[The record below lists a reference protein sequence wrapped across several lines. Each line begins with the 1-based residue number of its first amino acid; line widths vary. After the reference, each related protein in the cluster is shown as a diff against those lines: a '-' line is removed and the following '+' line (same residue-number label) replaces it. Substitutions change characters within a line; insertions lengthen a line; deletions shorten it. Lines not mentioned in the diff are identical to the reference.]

1 MLAHVDNID
10 HETCD
15 LTSRTLRKRNEAGDS
30 RALKR
35 ARLRARN
42 SDRSHVT
49 PNLSNKRPNGVVAKK
64 EEYRSTMTD
73 EVELQF
79 IRSGSR
85 PSSRDPSQIPSRQ
98 SLSEQEQKI
107 PIPEEEPPQGSDR
120 DVRQE
125 RTRSYE
131 RDGFTIVCSR
141 GRAVCFVLTCLFTVL
156 GVAIIIAFARPA
168 NVCPCEE
175 KKMDSAEINTKSTVL
190 LSTTNEEFL
199 QIFPWNSIRL
209 PTFAHPTR
217 YNISIHPNLT
227 TTRVRGQV
235 TIELYVDEDTKFIV
249 FHSSGL
255 IITEKMVQEQR
266 KVSKLKIAKFLEY
279 PLREQIYLELDST
292 FRRKTN
298 YTLHLRFASKLS
310 NELDGF
316 YLSSYSTPS
325 GETRHVAATHFEP
338 TFART
343 AFPCFDEPQ
352 FKAKFKVSIYRDR
365 FHIALCNMPV
375 INTDEAGFY
384 LGSSILRDDFQESV
398 EMSTYLVAFVVCD
411 FKPVTSKNR
420 GDIHVY
426 VAEHLLPQAVYAAD
440 TAADIMAYFESYF
453 GIPYPLPK
461 QDLIAIPNF
470 ASGAMENWGL
480 ITFREVAILLDPKE
494 TSLEAREGIAV
505 TIAHELAH
513 QWFGNLVTMKW
524 WNDIWLNEGAASF
537 FEYKGVH
544 NFSPE
549 WNIMDTFI
557 IYKTQ
562 PALRLDALSNSH
574 PINVSVE
581 DPSEIESIFDEIS
594 YYKGSAVLYMLERFM
609 GEDVFKAG
617 LNDYLNLHAYKS
629 ADTDDLWAAF
639 SRSLNNTHDIKAVMG
654 TWTQQMGFP
663 LIVVTRDGDT
673 IKLYQKRFLMTPPKN
688 KTYALEPKSP
698 FDYKWYVP
706 VTYYTDK
713 QPHEI
718 RKVWLNMT
726 TVEIWDMSPYDI
738 KYIKCNVNQTG
749 FYRVNYTEDMWAEII
764 NTLLNNHTMFS
775 PADRANLIDD
785 AFTLNEAGMLD
796 IAIPL
801 NLSSYLIHE
810 RDYVPWHTA
819 QEFLHSWRKKLYEHT
834 VYKKFTLFFRYLLR
848 PVIKYVGWGNDGPH
862 MKKFLRNSVMKSAV
876 ILGMDNEL
884 QPAKSLFDKWMD
896 TGAPIPPDIRDVV
909 YATGIKYGGEEAW
922 FRCWETYQKTEVSS
936 ERQILLQAL
945 GVTTDT
951 WLLQRYLLLSLNQ
964 DLIRAQDIGTVVWSV
979 ASNENGR
986 HLAWRHIK
994 AYWPNIQILF
1004 GNVSVAM
1011 SSLIT
1016 DVVPF
1021 FNTEYD
1027 YREISEFFKHVEVGS
1042 GMRTLKQSLEKIKS
1056 NIHWVKHNGDCIDT
1070 VINNI
1075 PRTPQNNDEN
1085 STIVS

>member
-1 MLAHVDNID
+1 M
-10 HETCD
+10 
-15 LTSRTLRKRNEAGDS
+15 
-30 RALKR
+30 
-35 ARLRARN
+35 
-42 SDRSHVT
+42 
-49 PNLSNKRPNGVVAKK
+49 
-64 EEYRSTMTD
+64 
-73 EVELQF
+73 
-79 IRSGSR
+79 
-85 PSSRDPSQIPSRQ
+85 
-98 SLSEQEQKI
+98 SEQDVDDVAFLT
-107 PIPEEEPPQGSDR
+107 GSDR

-227 TTRVRGQV
+227 TTRVRGKNELLEHVISSRLTYRSFSFVGQV

>member
-1 MLAHVDNID
+1 MLSA
-10 HETCD
+10 
-15 LTSRTLRKRNEAGDS
+15 
-30 RALKR
+30 
-35 ARLRARN
+35 
-42 SDRSHVT
+42 
-49 PNLSNKRPNGVVAKK
+49 AK
-64 EEYRSTMTD
+64 ERC
-73 EVELQF
+73 
-79 IRSGSR
+79 
-85 PSSRDPSQIPSRQ
+85 
-98 SLSEQEQKI
+98 
-107 PIPEEEPPQGSDR
+107 SDR

-227 TTRVRGQV
+227 TTRVRGKNELLEHVISSRLTYRSFSFVGQV

>member
-1 MLAHVDNID
+1 MLAHADNFN

-15 LTSRTLRKRNEAGDS
+15 LTSRTLRERNEVTES
-30 RALKR
+30 HALEKER
-35 ARLRARN
+35 TN
-42 SDRSHVT
+42 IGRSHIV
-49 PNLSNKRPNGVVAKK
+49 PNLSNKRQNGIEAKK
-64 EEYRSTMTD
+64 EEYISTMTD
-73 EVELQF
+73 EEVELQF

-107 PIPEEEPPQGSDR
+107 RIPKQPPQASDR

-141 GRAVCFVLTCLFTVL
+141 GRAVCFVLSCLFTVL

-175 KKMDSAEINTKSTVL
+175 KKMDSAEISKKSTLL
-190 LSTTNEEFL
+190 LSTTNEV
-199 QIFPWNSIRL
+199 FPWNSIRL
-209 PTFAHPTR
+209 PTFAHPIR

-227 TTRVRGQV
+227 TSRVRGQV
-235 TIELYVDEDTKFIV
+235 TIELYIDEDTKYIV

-255 IITEKMVQEQR
+255 IITEKRVKFQMVQEQR
-266 KVSKLKIAKFLEY
+266 KASKLKIAKFLEY
-279 PLREQIYLELDST
+279 PAREQVYLELEST
-292 FRRKTN
+292 FRRRTN

-316 YLSSYSTPS
+316 YLSSYSTPT

-398 EMSTYLVAFVVCD
+398 DMSTYLVAFVVCD

-420 GDIHVY
+420 GNIHVY

-440 TAADIMAYFESYF
+440 AAADIMAYFESYF
-453 GIPYPLPK
+453 GISYPLPK

-480 ITFREVAILLDPKE
+480 ITFREVAILLDPQE

-544 NFSPE
+544 SFSPE

-594 YYKGSAVLYMLERFM
+594 YYKGSAILYMLERFM
-609 GEDVFKAG
+609 GEDVFKTG
-617 LNDYLNLHAYKS
+617 LNDYLSLHSYKS

-639 SRSLNNTHDIKAVMG
+639 SRSMNNTHDIKAVMG

-663 LIVVTRDGDT
+663 LIIVTRDGDT
-673 IKLYQKRFLMTPPKN
+673 IKLSQKRFLMTPPKN
-688 KTYALEPKSP
+688 ETEALLPKSP
-698 FDYKWYVP
+698 FDYRWYVP
-706 VTYYTDK
+706 VTFYTDK
-713 QPHEI
+713 QPDEI

-726 TVEIWDMSPYDI
+726 TVEIWDMSPYEV

-749 FYRVNYTEDMWAEII
+749 FYRVNYTEEMWAEII
-764 NTLLNNHTMFS
+764 DTLHKNHTVFS

-801 NLSSYLIHE
+801 NLSSYLIYE

-834 VYKKFTLFFRYLLR
+834 VYKKFSAFFKYLLR
-848 PVIKYVGWGNDGPH
+848 PVIKDVGWSNEGPH

-876 ILGMDNEL
+876 ALGMDSQL
-884 QPAKSLFDKWMD
+884 HPAKGLFDRWTIMD
-896 TGAPIPPDIRDVV
+896 TLIPPDMRDVV
-909 YATGIKYGGEEAW
+909 YATGIRYGGEEAW
-922 FRCWETYQKTEVSS
+922 SRCWDIYQKTEVSS

-945 GVTTDT
+945 GATTDS

-1011 SSLIT
+1011 SGLIT

-1042 GMRTLKQSLEKIKS
+1042 GMRTLRQSLEKIKS
-1056 NIHWVKHNGDCIDT
+1056 NIQWVKRDGDCIDA
-1070 VINNI
+1070 VLSNI
-1075 PRTPQNNDEN
+1075 PQDDDDYNMR
-1085 STIVS
+1085 